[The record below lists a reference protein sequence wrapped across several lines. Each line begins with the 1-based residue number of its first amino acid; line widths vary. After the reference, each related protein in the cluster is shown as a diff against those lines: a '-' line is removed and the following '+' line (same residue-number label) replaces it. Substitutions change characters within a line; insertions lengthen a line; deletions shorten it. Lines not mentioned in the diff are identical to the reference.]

1 MKNPL
6 LSELKKTLVAAQVT
20 PIVVKPKI
28 VPSKNPDDDLDDAS
42 LFAKATKGVQRLV
55 IEETVSVKTNL
66 RAKWDENTI
75 ARRAAAEGAADMV
88 HEALSD
94 TMALLNPVNNEA
106 ILSFRRTGIQ
116 QGVFKKLKDGQLMWK
131 AAVDLHGCTVEQA
144 RQAVLDIIFEAQ
156 NEGITIIKIVHGK
169 GFRKD
174 DDTQAGLLKTCVNG
188 WLQQHRSVL
197 AFHSALPKDG
207 GNGAVMVLLKKQQ
220 AAKNTEEKR

>member
-1 MKNPL
+1 MKSNL
-6 LSELKKTLVAAQVT
+6 LSDLKKTLVAAQVV
-20 PIVVKPKI
+20 PIVVKPKVI
-28 VPSKNPDDDLDDAS
+28 IPKNPDDDLDDAS

-55 IEETVSVKTNL
+55 VEETVSTKPNL

-75 ARRAAAEGAADMV
+75 ARRAAAEGAAEMA

-94 TMALLNPVNNEA
+94 TVALLNPVNNEA

-144 RQAVLDIIFEAQ
+144 RQAVLDIIFAAQ
-156 NEGITIIKIVHGK
+156 NDGITIIKIVHGK
-169 GFRKD
+169 GYSQ
-174 DDTQAGLLKTCVNG
+174 TSESGLLKTCVNG

-220 AAKNTEEKR
+220 PQHTDEKK

>member
-1 MKNPL
+1 M
-6 LSELKKTLVAAQVT
+6 
-20 PIVVKPKI
+20 
-28 VPSKNPDDDLDDAS
+28 
-42 LFAKATKGVQRLV
+42 
-55 IEETVSVKTNL
+55 IEETVTTKPNL
-66 RAKWDENTI
+66 RAKWDANTV
-75 ARRAAAEGAADMV
+75 ARRAAAEGAADMA

-94 TMALLNPVNNEA
+94 TVALLNPVNNEA

-169 GFRKD
+169 GYRKD
-174 DDTQAGLLKTCVNG
+174 DETQAGLLKTCVNG

-197 AFHSALPKDG
+197 AFHSALAKDG

-220 AAKNTEEKR
+220 TAKNTEEKR